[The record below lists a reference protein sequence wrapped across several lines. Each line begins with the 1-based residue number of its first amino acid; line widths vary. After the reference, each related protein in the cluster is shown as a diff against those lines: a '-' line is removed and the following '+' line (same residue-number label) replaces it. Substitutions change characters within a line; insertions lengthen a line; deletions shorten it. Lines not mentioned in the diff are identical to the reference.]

1 MMRLT
6 FYCNAAASTV
16 SNLVLCARW
25 CHMPLWGQ
33 RIPNR
38 LLGGRGMPARC
49 FESSGRPTVVY
60 GWSAFPKP
68 CLLGRKQRVN

>member
-49 FESSGRPTVVY
+49 FESSGRPTV
-60 GWSAFPKP
+60 
-68 CLLGRKQRVN
+68 